1 MARDANLRYNTMQK
15 YKKHFPVILLLITAL
30 LIGFFTVKDYGES
43 WDEADIYRYGD
54 YAINAYRYI
63 LHPQAL
69 PDFNTNLNLYGPGY
83 YLTAD
88 LIAHLFRFV
97 IPAWSLV
104 NAWHFVYFLTFLACA
119 LLIYLLARRWMSE
132 LGAFG
137 AVLLFL
143 SQPLLWGHA
152 VINTKDI
159 PFMAFFTA
167 SIYAGLGMV
176 DYYESSSKLDK
187 AFIPAGI
194 LLGFTASFRVIGPL
208 AGVLVLGYAIY
219 KLRSKTVFPAVL
231 YLVTAGITV
240 YLTWPYLW
248 SSLIGHYIESLA
260 TMSQFPF
267 ATDILFVGKLYK
279 ANQLPNT
286 YFPTMVGIQLTEPAL
301 LLLGLG
307 IAISI
312 LLFFNRKMAEPFLLF
327 LAWFLIPALII
338 IGIRTPLYDN
348 ARQLYFLFPPLF
360 ILMGL
365 ALEKIFVF
373 LTHPL
378 GKAAL
383 LLIAALPGILVAAR
397 LHPYEYVYYNA
408 FVGGTGGAFRKF
420 EMDYWGVSFKDI
432 TEYLNSTAP
441 ENASVLAFGPEQT
454 VEQYARPDIKIFIPQ
469 QQPAATYDYVAF
481 LTRENLDE
489 RRCKGADTIFS
500 IDRRGAILSVLKSI
514 PAGTECR

>member
-1 MARDANLRYNTMQK
+1 MQK
-15 YKKHFPVILLLITAL
+15 YKKHFPVILLLFTAL
-30 LIGFFTVKDYGES
+30 LIGLFTVKDYGES

-54 YAINAYRYI
+54 YAMNAYRYI

-83 YLTAD
+83 YLGTD
-88 LIAHLFRFV
+88 LIARLLKIV
-97 IPAWSLV
+97 IPGWSLI

-119 LLIYLLARRWMSE
+119 GVIYLLAGRWMSE

-152 VINTKDI
+152 FINPKDI
-159 PFMAFFTA
+159 AFMAFFTA
-167 SIYAGLGMV
+167 SIYAGFRMA
-176 DYYESSSKLDK
+176 DRYESSSRLDMT
-187 AFIPAGI
+187 FIPAGI

-208 AGVLVLGYAIY
+208 AGLLVLEYGLY
-219 KLRSKTVFPAVL
+219 KLRSKIVLPAVL
-231 YLVTAGITV
+231 FLITAALTA

-248 SSLIGHYIESLA
+248 SSLIPHYVESLQ

-267 ATDILFVGKLYK
+267 ATDILFMGKLYK

-286 YFPTMVGIQLTEPAL
+286 YFPTMIGIQLTETAL
-301 LLLGLG
+301 LLLGVGLV
-307 IAISI
+307 ISV
-312 LLFFNRKMAEPFLLF
+312 LLVYKKRTPGPFLLF
-327 LAWFLIPALII
+327 LTWFLVPALII
-338 IGIRTPLYDN
+338 IGTGSPLYDN

-378 GKAAL
+378 GKAVV
-383 LLIAALPGILVAAR
+383 LLIAALPGILIAAR

-408 FVGGTGGAFRKF
+408 LVGGTGGAFRKF

-432 TEYLNSTAP
+432 TEYLNATAP
-441 ENASVLAFGPEQT
+441 ENARVLVYGPEQT
-454 VEQYARPDIKIFIPQ
+454 VEQYARPDIQVFIPE
-469 QQPAATYDYVAF
+469 QQPTATYDYVAF

-489 RRCKGADTIFS
+489 RRCKGAQTIFS
-500 IDRRGAILSVLKSI
+500 IDRRGAQLSVLKSI
-514 PAGTECR
+514 PAGTQCR